1 LSSVDF
7 GADQSKR
14 RSICLEECQLA
25 TRDENIE
32 TTSAVARGSGSL
44 VSQTADALRQTIL
57 SGEYKAGDKLPSEA
71 GLTEIYKVSRTVVR
85 EAIAALRAD
94 KLVEARH
101 GAGIFVLSLPAQ
113 HVQPFQDV
121 DHARISSIIEI
132 LELRAAVET
141 EAAELAAIRRSPAQE
156 EAIIERLATV
166 QACVDSGKA
175 TTAAD
180 FDLHLAIADA
190 TNNPRFREFLEM
202 MGRNIIPRAALQSS
216 TTEVTATPY
225 LKQIQEEHEKI
236 VRAISDGDAGGAR
249 EAMRQHL
256 KGSQQ
261 RYRTLLRNG

>member
-1 LSSVDF
+1 MANSTE
-7 GADQSKR
+7 GPQA
-14 RSICLEECQLA
+14 I
-25 TRDENIE
+25 T
-32 TTSAVARGSGSL
+32 GSGRITGRSGGTL
-44 VSQTADALRQTIL
+44 VMQMASALRQAIL
-57 SGEYKAGDKLPSEA
+57 AGDYKPGDKLPSEA
-71 GLTEIYKVSRTVVR
+71 RLTEIYKVSRTVVR

-101 GAGIFVLSLPAQ
+101 GAGIFVLDLPVP

-156 EAIIERLATV
+156 EAIMESLAAV
-166 QACVDSGKA
+166 QSCVEKGQA

-180 FDLHLAIADA
+180 FELHLAIADA

-202 MGRNIIPRAALQSS
+202 MGTNIIPRAALQSS
-216 TTEVTATPY
+216 AAERTSESY
-225 LKQIQEEHEKI
+225 LKQIQEEHNRI
-236 VRAISDGDAGGAR
+236 VSAISDGDGAAAR
-249 EAMRQHL
+249 EAMRAHL

-261 RYRTLLRNG
+261 RYRTLLRQS